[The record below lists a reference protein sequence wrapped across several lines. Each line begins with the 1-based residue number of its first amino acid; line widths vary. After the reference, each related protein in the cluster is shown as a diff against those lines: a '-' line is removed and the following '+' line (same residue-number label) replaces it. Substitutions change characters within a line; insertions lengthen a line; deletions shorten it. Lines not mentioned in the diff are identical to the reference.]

1 MKRLLIIFLCSTVI
15 ASPARG
21 LTMDECVGMA
31 RENYP
36 LIKRYELIERTA
48 RIDLSDIGK
57 SWLPQI
63 GVYAQGTVQ
72 SDTPGFPDKMLPML
86 AELGLDIPGMRKD
99 QYKVGLDVSQTIW
112 DGGKSKAD
120 KEVARADARVQ
131 MAANEVELYAVEERV
146 QDLFFAILLVEAQV
160 RQAELTAGLLQGNL
174 ARLRS
179 MFANGTAMQSDVDAV
194 EAEYLAVAQNI
205 TRLKG
210 NAESFRRVL
219 ELFIASPLAGKT
231 LECPQAE
238 IPGNLQ
244 PDRPEL
250 RRFDAELAKVESMRR
265 QAAVSTAPK
274 IGLFAQAYYGY
285 PGYDYFQ
292 SMMTH
297 DWGFNVMGG
306 IRVSWAIDAFYT
318 KKNRLSRL
326 SLAGK
331 DIENSREVFL
341 FNTNLASAQGQAEI
355 RKQQA
360 VLADDERIVELRT
373 SVRKAAESRLA
384 NGVIDTTDLLSKI
397 TDEAAAA
404 VNAAY
409 HKIELA
415 KTVYQ
420 LKHTLNR

>member
-1 MKRLLIIFLCSTVI
+1 MKRLITMLLCALTI
-15 ASPARG
+15 AASAQSIT
-21 LTMDECVGMA
+21 LDECIGMA

-36 LIKRYELIERTA
+36 LIKRYGLIERTA
-48 RIDLSDIGK
+48 RIDLSDISK

-72 SDTPGFPDKMLPML
+72 NDVPGFPDEMLPML
-86 AELGLDIPGMRKD
+86 AELGVGMPGIRKD

-120 KEVARADARVQ
+120 REVIQADAKVQ
-131 MAANEVELYAVEERV
+131 ATANDVELYAVEERV

-160 RQAELTAGLLQGNL
+160 EQNELTAKLLQSNL

-179 MFANGTAMQSDVDAV
+179 MFANGTAMQSDVDVV
-194 EAEYLAVAQNI
+194 EAEYLTVMQNTI
-205 TRLKG
+205 RLKG
-210 NAESFRRVL
+210 NTESYRRML
-219 ELFIASPLAGKT
+219 ELFIASPLEGKS
-231 LECPQAE
+231 LECLPAE

-250 RRFDAELAKVESMRR
+250 WRFDAELAKIESQRR
-265 QAAVSTAPK
+265 QVTTSTMPK

-292 SMMTH
+292 SMMSR
-297 DWGFNVMGG
+297 DWSFNVMGG
-306 IRVSWAIDAFYT
+306 IKISWTIDAFYT
-318 KKNRLSRL
+318 KKNKSSKL

-331 DIENSREVFL
+331 NVETSRDVFL
-341 FNTNLASAQGQAEI
+341 FNTNLTSVQKQTDI
-355 RKQQA
+355 RQQQA
-360 VLADDERIVELRT
+360 VLAEDARIVELRT

-384 NGVIDTTDLLSKI
+384 NGVIDTTDLLGKI
-397 TDEAAAA
+397 TDEATAAI
-404 VNAAY
+404 NAAY
-409 HKIELA
+409 HKIELI

-420 LKHTLNR
+420 LKYTLNR